1 MYLNIEEVMS
11 AKDNGHSAP
20 NALPGGIV
28 MIDDDEV
35 MHFLFRV
42 LMKKYKPELN
52 LQTYSEAKK
61 VLGLLEDNSF
71 EGSVIMLDLNM
82 PLMNGWQFLQE
93 LERLGHRIPVYI
105 LSSSDNADDKSRAS
119 EFTNVKGYFVKPLNI
134 EHINMIESGL
144 GLNK

>member
-1 MYLNIEEVMS
+1 MP
-11 AKDNGHSAP
+11 AKDNGHSEP
-20 NALPGGIV
+20 NALPGGII

-42 LMKKYKPELN
+42 LMKKYKPDLN

-61 VLGLLEDNSF
+61 VLRLLEDNSF
-71 EGSVIMLDLNM
+71 EGSVIVLDLNM

-119 EFTNVKGYFVKPLNI
+119 EFRNVKGYFVKPLNI
-134 EHINMIESGL
+134 EHINIIESGL

>member
-1 MYLNIEEVMS
+1 MEEVMP
-11 AKDNGHSAP
+11 AKDNGYSEA

-42 LMKKYKPELN
+42 LLKKYKPELN

-61 VLGLLEDNSF
+61 VLRLLEDNSF
-71 EGSVIMLDLNM
+71 QGSVIVLDLNM

-93 LERLGHRIPVYI
+93 LERLGQRIPVYI

-119 EFTNVKGYFVKPLNI
+119 EFRNVKGYFVKPLNI
-134 EHINMIESGL
+134 EHINIIESGL